1 MTPITLR
8 VQELREAKALSQSE
22 LSRLSGVRQ
31 ATISE
36 IEAGKTR
43 RIAFDVLERLADALA
58 VDPAV
63 LVVRTRAK
71 RRVK

>member
-43 RIAFDVLERLADALA
+43 RVAFDVLERLAAALG
-58 VDPAV
+58 VDPGF
-63 LVVRTRAK
+63 LVVKTKAK
-71 RRVK
+71 RGK